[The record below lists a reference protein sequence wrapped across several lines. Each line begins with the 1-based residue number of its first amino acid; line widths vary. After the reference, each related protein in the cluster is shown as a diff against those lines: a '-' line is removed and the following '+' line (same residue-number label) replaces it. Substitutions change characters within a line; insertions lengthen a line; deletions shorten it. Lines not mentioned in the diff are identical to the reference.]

1 MQILTNSAQ
10 IDYQYNASGKTM
22 NIGTKTNYVTTNIS
36 KDSINLLKTS
46 NSNYYA
52 PGERINYNI
61 FIANSSDDN
70 IYNVSVIDNL
80 PNFLKFVEN
89 SATFT
94 NKEGN
99 ISKISQK
106 NILFENNNISKYDK
120 NLNKIEF
127 VLGNLSPKDTAMISY
142 SVMTPSAK
150 ETVPD
155 IIETYANLSY
165 SNKLKSS
172 DSKIVVKSNINSITK
187 AYALITAEKIVD
199 KTTVFCGDKLQYT
212 ISLNNKGNI
221 DATNV
226 RITDILPNNFKLEE
240 INFTIADL
248 PYSATYKI
256 DENNILSIPA
266 DINETGLCIPANTS
280 DNSIVIKGEV
290 VE

>member
-99 ISKISQK
+99 VSKISQK
-106 NILFENNNISKYDK
+106 NILFGNNNISKYDK
-120 NLNKIEF
+120 NLNKIE
-127 VLGNLSPKDTAMISY
+127 
-142 SVMTPSAK
+142 
-150 ETVPD
+150 
-155 IIETYANLSY
+155 
-165 SNKLKSS
+165 
-172 DSKIVVKSNINSITK
+172 
-187 AYALITAEKIVD
+187 
-199 KTTVFCGDKLQYT
+199 
-212 ISLNNKGNI
+212 
-221 DATNV
+221 
-226 RITDILPNNFKLEE
+226 
-240 INFTIADL
+240 
-248 PYSATYKI
+248 
-256 DENNILSIPA
+256 
-266 DINETGLCIPANTS
+266 
-280 DNSIVIKGEV
+280 
-290 VE
+290 

>member
-10 IDYQYNASGKTM
+10 IDYQYNASGKIM

-36 KDSINLLKTS
+36 KSSINLLKTS

-61 FIANSSDDN
+61 FIANSSNDN
-70 IYNVSVIDNL
+70 VYNVSVIDNL
-80 PNFLKFVEN
+80 PDFLKFIEN
-89 SATFT
+89 SAMIT
-94 NKEGN
+94 NKDGN
-99 ISKISQK
+99 TSQILKK
-106 NILFENNNISKYDK
+106 NIIFDYGDIEKKDK
-120 NLNKIEF
+120 NLNKVEF
-127 VLGNLSPKDTAMISY
+127 ILGDLKPNDTVMISY
-142 SVMTPSAK
+142 SVTAPPAK
-150 ETVPD
+150 EISPEN
-155 IIETYANLSY
+155 IETYANLLY
-165 SNKLKSS
+165 SNKPENLNV
-172 DSKIVVKSNINSITK
+172 KITVKSNINCVTK

-199 KTTVFCGDKLQYT
+199 KTTVFCGDKLKYT

-240 INFTIADL
+240 INFIIADL

-256 DENNILSIPA
+256 DENNILNIPA
-266 DINETGLCIPANTS
+266 DISEPGLCIPANTS
-280 DNSIVIKGEV
+280 DNSIIIKGEV